1 MDFKERRVITRTML
15 LFCIS
20 NSLVALL
27 FILTNEFIYKFI
39 NFSSDQN
46 ISLIILSSTS
56 FMLGIITILLD
67 NRK

>member
-56 FMLGIITILLD
+56 FMLGTITILLD
-67 NRK
+67 NRR